1 MLHAVVFAGMALA
14 AEAGLTNPEH
24 AMRFER
30 TRIGEVT
37 FEAAAAIDVNNNGTM
52 DIVSGGVWFE
62 GPDFTTKHTIYHPD
76 YLSEYYD
83 DFSSIP
89 MDVNGNGYT
98 DIVTGGWFG
107 ERLIWLENPSG
118 GTGEWTVHEI
128 ASVGNVERAC
138 FYDIDGDG
146 HPEIIAN
153 TPNAPLIIFKLVRDE
168 DGRGTGKFEPH
179 TIREEASAHGIGF
192 GDINGDGRADIILRN
207 GWLEQPE
214 NPYEDEWT
222 WRPEFELFPLASVPI
237 LVHDVNGDGLNDL
250 IVGNAHDYGLAWWEQ
265 TRGEDGERGW
275 VRHDIDPHRS
285 QYHDLQLHDID
296 NDGNL
301 DLVTGKRWRAHNGND
316 PGADD
321 PLGVYYFKINGGE
334 FERVTVDYGPAGQA
348 SGVGIYFWVADVNGN
363 GYNDIIAP
371 GKEGLF
377 LFTNLGPVDAR

>member
-1 MLHAVVFAGMALA
+1 MLHAVILVGMALA
-14 AEAGLTNPEH
+14 ADAGFTNPDH

-30 TRIGEVT
+30 TRLGEVT
-37 FEAAAAIDVNNNGTM
+37 FEGASAFDVNNNGTL

-62 GPDFTTKHTIYHPD
+62 GPDFTTKHTIYHPE
-76 YLSEYYD
+76 YVSEYYD

-107 ERLIWLENPSG
+107 ERLIWLENPRG

-146 HPEIIAN
+146 FPEIIPN
-153 TPNAPLIIFKLVRDE
+153 TPGAPLRIFKLVRDE
-168 DGRGTGKFEPH
+168 NGRGTGEFSMH
-179 TIREEASAHGIGF
+179 TIREGASGHGIGF
-192 GDINGDGRADIILRN
+192 GDINGDGRPDIILQA
-207 GWLEQPE
+207 GWLEAPE

-222 WRPEFELFPLASVPI
+222 WHPEFELFQLTSVPV
-237 LVHDVNGDGLNDL
+237 LVHDVNGNGLNDL
-250 IVGNAHDYGLAWWEQ
+250 IEGNAHGYGLAWWEQ
-265 TRGEDGERGW
+265 TRSEDGERGW

-285 QYHDLQLHDID
+285 QYHDLQLADID
-296 NDGNL
+296 NDGQL
-301 DLVTGKRWRAHNGND
+301 DLVTGKRYRAHNGND

-321 PLGVYYFKINGGE
+321 PLGIYCFKINGGE
-334 FERVTVDYGPAGQA
+334 FERVTIDYGPAGQA
-348 SGVGIYFWVADVNGN
+348 SGVGIYFWVEDLDGN
-363 GYNDIIAP
+363 GYKDIIAP

-377 LFTNLGPVDAR
+377 LFKNLGPATAR